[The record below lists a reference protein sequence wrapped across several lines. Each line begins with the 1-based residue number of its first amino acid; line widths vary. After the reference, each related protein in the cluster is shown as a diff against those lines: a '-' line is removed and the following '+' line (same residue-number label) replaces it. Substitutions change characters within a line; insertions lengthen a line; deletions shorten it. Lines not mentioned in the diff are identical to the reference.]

1 VQKHLHIISFDIPF
15 PANYGGVIDV
25 FHKIRCL
32 HGAGIQII
40 LHCFQYGERN
50 PSIELESLCSTVYY
64 YKRSIKLFDQFS
76 ILPFNVKSRINKA
89 LKNNLLKDNHPILF
103 EVLHTCFL
111 LSDIDLKDRI
121 KLFRHSN
128 IEHNYFNELAKTEQ
142 STLKYIYFK
151 IEAIKLKWFEK
162 KITHANS
169 ILSVSTSDLNY
180 FRKTYPNTP
189 SYYLPSFHP
198 FDTITIKKGIG
209 DYILYHGNLSIS
221 ENYHAAMWLIEHVFS
236 NIKCP
241 VIIAGLNPPKALVQL
256 VNQFPHITLKQNC
269 SSHEMNELVSNAQIH
284 CLYTAQETG
293 LKLKLIH
300 VLYAGRHAV
309 VNQNMLNG
317 TELEKACTVCNN
329 PSEYI
334 YAIESL
340 IKKNM
345 DELLIS
351 NRNQYLKDMNNDK
364 KTERL
369 ISLFNY

>member
-1 VQKHLHIISFDIPF
+1 M
-15 PANYGGVIDV
+15 
-25 FHKIRCL
+25 
-32 HGAGIQII
+32 
-40 LHCFQYGERN
+40 
-50 PSIELESLCSTVYY
+50 
-64 YKRSIKLFDQFS
+64 
-76 ILPFNVKSRINKA
+76 
-89 LKNNLLKDNHPILF
+89 
-103 EVLHTCFL
+103 
-111 LSDIDLKDRI
+111 
-121 KLFRHSN
+121 
-128 IEHNYFNELAKTEQ
+128 
-142 STLKYIYFK
+142 
-151 IEAIKLKWFEK
+151 KLKRFEK
-162 KITHANS
+162 NINNS
-169 ILSVSTSDLNY
+169 QAILSVSTSDLNY

>member
-1 VQKHLHIISFDIPF
+1 MQKHLHIISFDIPF
-15 PANYGGVIDV
+15 PANYGGAIDV

-32 HGAGIQII
+32 HEAGIKVT
-40 LHCFQYGERN
+40 LHCFQYGERK
-50 PSIELESLCSTVYY
+50 PSIELESICSTVYY
-64 YKRSIKLFDQFS
+64 YKRTIKLFDQFS
-76 ILPFNVKSRINKA
+76 ILPFNVKSRINKE
-89 LKNNLLKDNHPILF
+89 LKKNLLKDNHPILF
-103 EVLHTCFL
+103 EVLHTCYL

-121 KLFRHSN
+121 KLFRQSN

-142 STLKYIYFK
+142 STLKYFYFK

-169 ILSVSTSDLNY
+169 ILSVSKSDLNY
-180 FRKTYPNTP
+180 FKKTYSNTP

-236 NIKCP
+236 NIKYP
-241 VIIAGLNPPKALVQL
+241 VIIAGLNPPKVLVQL

-269 SSHEMNELVSNAQIH
+269 SLHEMNELVSNAQIH

-309 VNQNMLNG
+309 VNQNMLTG
-317 TELEKACTVCNN
+317 TELEKACTICNT

-334 YAIESL
+334 NAIELL

-351 NRNQYLKDMNNDK
+351 NRSQCLTEMDNDK

-369 ISLFNY
+369 ISLFNH

>member
-1 VQKHLHIISFDIPF
+1 MQKHLHIISFDVPF
-15 PANYGGVIDV
+15 PANYGGAIDV

-32 HGAGIQII
+32 HEAGINVT
-40 LHCFQYGERN
+40 LHCFQYGERK

-64 YKRSIKLFDQFS
+64 YKRTIKLFDQFS
-76 ILPFNVKSRINKA
+76 ILPFNVKSRINKE
-89 LKNNLLKDNHPILF
+89 LKKNLLKDNHPILF
-103 EVLHTCFL
+103 EVLHTCYL
-111 LSDIDLKDRI
+111 LSDFDLKDRI

-169 ILSVSTSDLNY
+169 ILSVSKSDLNY
-180 FRKTYPNTP
+180 FKKTYSNTP

-198 FDTITIKKGIG
+198 FDTITIKKGLG

-236 NIKCP
+236 NIKYP

-269 SSHEMNELVSNAQIH
+269 SLDEMNELVSNAQIH

-309 VNQNMLNG
+309 VNQNMLTG
-317 TELEKACTVCNN
+317 TELEKACTICHM

-334 YAIESL
+334 NAIELL

-351 NRNQYLKDMNNDK
+351 NRSQCLTEMDNDK

-369 ISLFNY
+369 ISLFNH

>member
-15 PANYGGVIDV
+15 PANYGGAIDV

-32 HGAGIQII
+32 REAGINVI
-40 LHCFQYGERN
+40 LHCFQYGERK
-50 PSIELESLCSTVYY
+50 PSIELESLCSTIYY

-76 ILPFNVKSRINKA
+76 ILPFNVKSRINKE
-89 LKNNLLKDNHPILF
+89 LKKNLLKDNHPILF
-103 EVLHTCFL
+103 EVLHTCYL
-111 LSDIDLKDRI
+111 LSDFDLKDRI

-142 STLKYIYFK
+142 STLKYFYFK

-169 ILSVSTSDLNY
+169 ILSVSKSDLNY
-180 FRKTYPNTP
+180 FKKTYSNTP

-236 NIKCP
+236 NIKYP

-269 SSHEMNELVSNAQIH
+269 SLHEMNELVSNAQIH
-284 CLYTAQETG
+284 CLYTSQETG

-300 VLYAGRHAV
+300 VLYAGRHVV
-309 VNQNMLNG
+309 VNQNMLTG
-317 TELEKACTVCNN
+317 TDLMNACVVCNT
-329 PSEYI
+329 SDEYI
-334 YAIESL
+334 LALQDL
-340 IKKNM
+340 IKKNT
-345 DELLIS
+345 DDLLIS
-351 NRNQYLKDMNNDK
+351 KRNHAIKEMNNDK
-364 KTERL
+364 KTQSLIRL
-369 ISLFNY
+369 LNS